1 MALEKIINP
10 GLVKALFSN
19 SHEHV
24 KFAFVGNHIE
34 RYRNIRNTVSIK
46 FKSNLILLFRI
57 KKSTPKNHN
66 LT

>member
-10 GLVKALFSN
+10 GLVKALFSQ

-34 RYRNIRNTVSIK
+34 RYRNIRKMVSFSK
-46 FKSNLILLFRI
+46 LLILQN
-57 KKSTPKNHN
+57 KKIDPKKP
-66 LT
+66 